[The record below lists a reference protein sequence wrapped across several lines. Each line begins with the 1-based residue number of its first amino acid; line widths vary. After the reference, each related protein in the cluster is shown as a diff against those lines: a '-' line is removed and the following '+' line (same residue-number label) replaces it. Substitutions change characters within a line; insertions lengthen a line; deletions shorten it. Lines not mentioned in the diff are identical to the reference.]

1 MLNPNKP
8 KSTKGPGGAGREFS
22 LSQRV
27 VGICAILVY
36 GLICFL
42 VGVLVGRHDPSFDT
56 RQTAAAVKPKSE
68 VRPLPPPAPRSEPR
82 GEQTS
87 PQPVIMPTSAPP
99 VRPAADAG
107 APEAPTRTPRIT
119 ERPAPPKEPAQGSDD
134 TRVPEKQ
141 PEGVQ
146 PRRDSSR
153 NGPPTDKGQ
162 RPAPKNEKPPGHAK
176 TAPEAPEKPV
186 ANDARPD
193 AGKPVAQGPAKPKD
207 TQPPAPSKKPEVAGP
222 PKGEATQAG
231 PQAEPRPGAATPS
244 TTQTPGE
251 TSPAASAEDPEPS
264 ATPPAAKGAY
274 VIQVASFSSSNR
286 AQAEDARRRLSAH
299 ANLTAELVTS
309 EDGKYVRVIV
319 GNYPDLKTAEKA
331 RDALRER
338 KGFADCFVRRR

>member
-8 KSTKGPGGAGREFS
+8 QSTKGPGGKGQEFS

-42 VGVLVGRHDPSFDT
+42 VGVLVGRHDPSLST
-56 RQTAAAVKPKSE
+56 RQTAAVVKPKSE
-68 VRPLPPPAPRSEPR
+68 ARPLAPPAPRSEAR
-82 GEQTS
+82 GEQKS
-87 PQPVIMPTSAPP
+87 PEPVIMPTSAPP

-107 APEAPTRTPRIT
+107 APKAHTETPRIT
-119 ERPAPPKEPAQGSDD
+119 ERPAPPKEPAARRDD
-134 TRVPEKQ
+134 ARTPEKQ
-141 PEGVQ
+141 PEGSH
-146 PRRDSSR
+146 PRPDSSR
-153 NGPPTDKGQ
+153 NGPPEDKAKG
-162 RPAPKNEKPPGHAK
+162 PAPKRARPPGHAK
-176 TAPEAPEKPV
+176 TAQEAPEKPA
-186 ANDARPD
+186 ANDTRPHAD
-193 AGKPVAQGPAKPKD
+193 KPAVQGPAKPKD
-207 TQPPAPSKKPEVAGP
+207 TPTPGPSKKPVAAGP

-251 TSPAASAEDPEPS
+251 TSPATSAGTPKPS
-264 ATPPAAKGAY
+264 APPAGKGAY
-274 VIQVASFSSSNR
+274 VIQVASFSSGNR

-319 GNYPDLKTAEKA
+319 GNYADLKTAEKA